1 MNFSFPGCL
10 SSFYMSNY
18 LPHQYGRLFLVVLCL
33 LSTLQGSVAPT
44 GIQALLVLHSFT
56 HSCIHSFIPQT
67 SAEHWSRHQACSAVN
82 TTNAPWS
89 PEPTSQGSRDGADGE
104 RRRRAEVRVSES
116 ERACASV
123 SVPLQKVPPWSNR
136 HLLPSPQPLPPSTI
150 LRAQSWAG
158 LTREV
163 CPRGWLS

>member
-1 MNFSFPGCL
+1 MVVFSLWYYVYSLLCKAAWRRRGSRPCL
-10 SSFYMSNY
+10 FFTHSRIHAFIHSF
-18 LPHQYGRLFLVVLCL
+18 RKRL
-33 LSTLQGSVAPT
+33 LSTGR
-44 GIQALLVLHSFT
+44 GI
-56 HSCIHSFIPQT
+56 
-67 SAEHWSRHQACSAVN
+67 RRSAVN